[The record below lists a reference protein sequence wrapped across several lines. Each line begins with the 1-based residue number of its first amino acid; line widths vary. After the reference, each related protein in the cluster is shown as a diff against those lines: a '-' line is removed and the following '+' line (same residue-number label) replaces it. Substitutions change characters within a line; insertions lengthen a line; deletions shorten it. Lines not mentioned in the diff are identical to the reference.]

1 MSPFSDPPTY
11 AADGPRKSDA
21 ADRFSVRN
29 DVDVREGVVAGSCGD
44 SGEAVPKRGARSI
57 PNAVGSGRSGVVIA
71 FARLECRAAQQSDEY
86 VARHLC

>member
-11 AADGPRKSDA
+11 AADGPRKSHA

-44 SGEAVPKRGARSI
+44 SGEAVAKR
-57 PNAVGSGRSGVVIA
+57 
-71 FARLECRAAQQSDEY
+71 
-86 VARHLC
+86 